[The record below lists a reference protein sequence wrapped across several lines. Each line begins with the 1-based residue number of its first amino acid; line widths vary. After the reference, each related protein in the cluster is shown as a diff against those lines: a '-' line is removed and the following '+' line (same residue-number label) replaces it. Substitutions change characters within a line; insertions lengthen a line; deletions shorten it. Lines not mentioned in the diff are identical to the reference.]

1 MTRPLHPRPHVRV
14 PAHVAA
20 AATLALR
27 GVDTGAEDVALE
39 YLAWRLRAEGHGL
52 RWARESGAVRMFC
65 AAWEAGEIV

>member
-1 MTRPLHPRPHVRV
+1 MTRPLHPRPHVRI

-39 YLAWRLRAEGHGL
+39 YLRWKLDAEGHGL
-52 RWARESGAVRMFC
+52 YWARESGAVRMFC
-65 AAWEAGEIV
+65 ADWEAGEVV